1 MADFNTKYILPGDDK
16 DTILNKI
23 NHNFY
28 EVFFNGVGEKGPLG
42 NAGATGIRGQA
53 GRDGVPGVTGE
64 RAAEWFF
71 STTEPISSVSQDGDI
86 WINIGVTG
94 GQQVY
99 KYTSGSWVDSGQ
111 TLLSS
116 GVFSTITGISG
127 PGNTTSSN
135 AIYINGSQST
145 KDLVLSDAIGA
156 TSSMNPNFS
165 KVMVS
170 TDASQTSDLPIV
182 GFAKTFL
189 TQSPGNIVSFKW
201 TQTGSSYDHRWYFP
215 DEIRLQSGL
224 SSTYSATGGTMSL
237 SSTNSSV
244 VGSSQSATTFTAATG
259 TSGAFALSTPSTL
272 NFTSSLVNLSASDFN
287 VIISIPGG
295 TGYIAAPVNP
305 YVPLASLSG
314 SGDGVKLQSASETA
328 DDFLQIL
335 NTTDQSLITASRQ
348 NRFTFGSVGA
358 TGLKITK
365 GITTSSV
372 NFLSD
377 GTDSYVQGGSP
388 DNDICV
394 ITPPPSGSPAVG
406 SNPDRVL
413 LSLGNNFSW
422 ATGLLGSGVESRT
435 FDFFLNS
442 TNYSFGGIRIVQQ
455 AGLGSPVKKYISDN
469 GAGTAGCQ
477 HIRITFFPLS
487 VTDKLHYQAFSD
499 DNYKCEWVPY
509 TFAVLDTGGPG
520 GVGGGF
526 VGGGF

>member
-28 EVFFNGVGEKGPLG
+28 EVFFNGVGEKGPVG
-42 NAGATGIRGQA
+42 NIGATGIRGQA
-53 GRDGVPGVTGE
+53 GRDGVPGATGE

-99 KYTSGSWVDSGQ
+99 KYTSGSWIDSGQ

-170 TDASQTSDLPIV
+170 TDASQTADFPIV

-201 TQTGSSYDHRWYFP
+201 SQTGSSYNHRWHFP

-237 SSTNSSV
+237 SASSSSV
-244 VGSSQSATTFTAATG
+244 VGSSQSTTTFTAATG
-259 TSGAFALSTPSTL
+259 TSGAFAVSTPSTL
-272 NFTSSLVNLSASDFN
+272 NFTSSLVNLSASNFN
-287 VIISIPGG
+287 VTISTPGG
-295 TGYIAAPVNP
+295 TGYIASPVNP
-305 YVPLASLSG
+305 YTPLASLSG
-314 SGDGVKLQSASETA
+314 SGDGVKLQSASETS
-328 DDFLQIL
+328 DDFLKIL

-394 ITPPPSGSPAVG
+394 ITPPTSGSPSVG
-406 SNPDRVL
+406 SNANRVL
-413 LSLGNNFSW
+413 LSLGSNFSW
-422 ATGLLGSGVESRT
+422 VTETFGGGVESRT

-442 TNYSFGGIRIVQQ
+442 ANYSFGGIRIVQS
-455 AGLGSPVKKYISDN
+455 GGVGSPSKVYISDN

-477 HIRITFFPLS
+477 HIRITFFP
-487 VTDKLHYQAFSD
+487 VTVSEKLHYQAFSD
-499 DNYKCEWVPY
+499 DNYKCGWITY
-509 TFAVLDTGGPG
+509 TLAVDTAGGSPG
-520 GVGGGF
+520 GGGGF
-526 VGGGF
+526 FGL